1 MFNKLRIAG
10 TLLIIGIISG
20 LSIWGTYEL
29 TKDDIAAN
37 RRAAQYEIYVDMF
50 PDMFIPEDI
59 GEITEEIENNI
70 IKEKITVEDSSG
82 NLLGYILKGS
92 ETNSQGFIEVIIGVE
107 ASGEIVDVQISSTEN
122 TPNYVQTLKDDYIG
136 NFSGQPLQD
145 VSYDANT
152 GSTVTYESIKKMIE
166 ASVLLVQGDPAEEA
180 YQEAFVDY
188 SYYQERFS
196 FVDKEFN
203 TEYTI
208 YDADDNALGYSY
220 TATVSFDGSDYAVAI
235 IVDTD
240 NTYVGYVAV
249 DQGAPDALITELDA
263 FSDLDGNIE
272 SITLDGTYD
281 ETLENNF
288 VAIQTFLSNST
299 RVDDDYLIYYETLV
313 DGSDTVIG
321 RRYVGVAEGYA
332 ADNTIAVELLNDGTI
347 QDITVLATND
357 TETDIYDS
365 NSGDTIDTNPLY
377 EDDAFDAYIGTGSI
391 DGMMD
396 DVFAGVTYSGD
407 SVRYVVNAAITHLEG
422 SAE

>member
-20 LSIWGTYEL
+20 LSIWGTHEL

-37 RRAAQYEIYVDMF
+37 RRAAQFEIYVDMF
-50 PDMFIPEDI
+50 PDMYIPEDI

-92 ETNSQGFIEVIIGVE
+92 ETNSQGFIEVIIGVKTN
-107 ASGEIVDVQISSTEN
+107 GEIIDVQISSTEN
-122 TPNYVQTLKDDYIG
+122 TPNYVQDLMPYIE

-152 GSTVTYESIKKMIE
+152 GSTVTYNSIQKMIE

-188 SYYQERFS
+188 SYYQERYN
-196 FVDKEFN
+196 FVDQSFNKEF
-203 TEYTI
+203 TI
-208 YDADDNALGYSY
+208 YDAQDSALGYSY
-220 TATVSFDGSDYAVAI
+220 TATVSFDGSDYDVAI

-240 NTYVGYVAV
+240 NTYLGYVAV
-249 DQGAPDALITELDA
+249 DQGAPDALNTALDA
-263 FSDLDGNIE
+263 FADLEGAIGT
-272 SITLDGTYD
+272 ITLDGTYD
-281 ETLENNF
+281 DALETNF
-288 VAIQTFLSNST
+288 VDIQTFLNNST
-299 RVDDDYLIYYETLV
+299 RVDDDYLIYYETLLN
-313 DGSDTVIG
+313 DSDDVIG

-332 ADNTIAVELLNDGTI
+332 GDNTIAVELLDDGTI
-347 QDITVLATND
+347 QDIIVLASSD
-357 TETDIYDS
+357 TEDIY
-365 NSGDTIDTNPLY
+365 NVGENPLY
-377 EDDAFDAYIGTGSI
+377 NDGWADYLGTDSI
-391 DGMMD
+391 DGMVD
-396 DVFAGVTYSGD
+396 DVFAGATLSGD
-407 SVRYVVNAAITHLEG
+407 SVANVVNAAITHLEG

>member
-20 LSIWGTYEL
+20 LSIWGTHEL

-37 RRAAQYEIYVDMF
+37 RRAAQFEIYVDMF

-59 GEITEEIENNI
+59 GEITEDIENNI

-107 ASGEIVDVQISSTEN
+107 TNGEIIDVQISSTEN
-122 TPNYVQTLKDDYIG
+122 TPNYVQDLMPYID
-136 NFSGQPLQD
+136 NFSGQSLQD
-145 VSYDANT
+145 VSYDAST
-152 GSTVTYESIKKMIE
+152 GSTVTYDSIKKMIE
-166 ASVLLVQGDPAEEA
+166 ASVLLVQGDPAEEV
-180 YQEAFVDY
+180 YQEVFVDY
-188 SYYQERFS
+188 NYYQERFS

-220 TATVSFDGSDYAVAI
+220 TATVSFDGSDYDVAI

-240 NTYVGYVAV
+240 NTYLGYAAV

-263 FSDLDGNIE
+263 FSDLDGDIE

-281 ETLENNF
+281 ETLETNF
-288 VAIQTFLSNST
+288 VTIQTFLTNST
-299 RVDDDYLIYYETLV
+299 RVNEEYLVYYETLLN
-313 DGSDTVIG
+313 DSEDSIG
-321 RRYVGVAEGYA
+321 RRYIGVAEGYSGA
-332 ADNTIAVELLNDGTI
+332 NTIAVELLDDGTI
-347 QDITVLATND
+347 QDIIVLASSD
-357 TETDIYDS
+357 TEDIY
-365 NSGDTIDTNPLY
+365 NVGENPLY
-377 EDDAFDAYIGTGSI
+377 NDGWADYLGTNSV
-391 DGMMD
+391 DGMVD
-396 DVFAGVTYSGD
+396 DVFAGATLSGN
-407 SVRYVVNAAITHLEG
+407 SVANIVNAAITHLEG